1 MYYRAALCVAAVG
14 RPGGIPRKPGGA
26 ERANSLLGLIQEN
39 CFLDLR
45 YTTPLQVLVRPD
57 PGLLRTCVIKVG
69 AFEKE
74 IFLCRRKGVTIRA
87 LAQNTIYS
95 ALVCTTEY

>member
-1 MYYRAALCVAAVG
+1 MYDRASLCVVSVG

-26 ERANSLLGLIQEN
+26 ERANSLLVPIQEN

-57 PGLLRTCVIKVG
+57 PGLLKARVIKVR
-69 AFEKE
+69 AFEKQ
-74 IFLCRRKGVTIRA
+74 IFIFQNKG
-87 LAQNTIYS
+87 
-95 ALVCTTEY
+95 